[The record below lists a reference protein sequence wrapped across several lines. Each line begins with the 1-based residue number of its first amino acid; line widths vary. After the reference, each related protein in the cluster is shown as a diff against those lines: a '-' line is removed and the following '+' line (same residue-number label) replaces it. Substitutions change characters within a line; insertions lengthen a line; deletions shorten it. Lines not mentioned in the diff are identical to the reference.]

1 MKKSGKQ
8 DWLPIDPRILPP
20 LFHFGNIHG
29 VAKVFI
35 FVEMLLASLVVLG
48 TLFLVVWPFI
58 T

>member
-1 MKKSGKQ
+1 MKKNGKQ

-35 FVEMLLASLVVLG
+35 VIEMILATMVVVG
-48 TLFLVVWPFI
+48 TLFLVVWSYFF
-58 T
+58 